1 MMSLR
6 IRLFIC
12 SLIALV
18 HISFSQQQED
28 VLLTVDDKPILASE
42 FMRVYNKNLDLV
54 KDENQKD
61 IDAYLELF
69 VNYQLKLSEAR
80 RLKLDEDP
88 KYKREFTNYKRQL
101 TKNYL
106 SESKVTDEL
115 VKEAYERMQQDIKA
129 VHILIKLDATAKDT
143 ITTYN
148 RLLELRDRVIK
159 EGFEAVKA
167 DVHNGSTVFAEDL
180 GYFSAFKM
188 VYDFETMAYNTKV
201 GEVSMPFR
209 TDFGY
214 HVVKVLDKRASR
226 GTISAAHIMVSLKQ
240 KDSLLDPEVRINEI
254 YKKLNQGESF
264 ESLAKQFS
272 DDRSSSRNGG
282 QLSPFKSGQ
291 LSSIEFENV
300 AFGLK
305 EDGEVSPPF
314 KTQYGWHIVKR
325 ISKKELEPYEQ
336 AKAILQNRVKRDS
349 RSKLINSAMVKE
361 LKGKYTIVEN
371 KDALDFFAT
380 ILDENYFLRS
390 WRPTDFKGET
400 VILTINKT
408 TFDYTAFVKHL
419 RSVQRNYLNKKIPVA
434 SLLEKEYNTFVES
447 SVLKY
452 REDNLE
458 LENQDFADILREY
471 RDGLLLFEFMERE
484 VWNKASK
491 DSTGLQSFYD
501 KNSNNYKWGDR
512 IKIVLASSADKST
525 VEKVSQ
531 LLEGTSQE
539 DIKAQLN
546 SDKKQNVIF
555 TTGTYNVN
563 DPILPQGLDIKTG
576 VSKVY
581 EHNNAFHVINIEEL
595 LPSRVKTLEEAK
607 GSVINDY
614 QMQIEDDWLNGLK
627 NQFKVV
633 INENVLKSI
642 KSRVGN

>member
-1 MMSLR
+1 MKLC
-6 IRLFIC
+6 IC
-12 SLIALV
+12 TLITLV
-18 HISFSQQQED
+18 NLSFSQQQED

-42 FMRVYNKNLDLV
+42 FLRVYNKNLDLV

-69 VNYQLKLSEAR
+69 INYQLKLSEAR

-129 VHILIKLDATAKDT
+129 VHILIKLDPTTKDT
-143 ITTYN
+143 LTTYN
-148 RLLELRDRVIK
+148 RLLQLRDRVIN

-188 VYDFETMAYNTKV
+188 VYDFESMAYNTKV

-209 TDFGY
+209 TDFGF
-214 HVVKVLDKRASR
+214 HIVKVLDKRASR
-226 GTISAAHIMVSLKQ
+226 GTITAAHIMVSLKQ
-240 KDSLLDPEVRINEI
+240 KDSLLNPEVRINEI

-291 LSSIEFENV
+291 LSSVEFENV

-305 EDGEVSPPF
+305 KDGEVSQPF

-325 ISKKELEPYEQ
+325 ISMKELEPYEQ
-336 AKAILQNRVKRDS
+336 AKSILQNRVKRDS
-349 RSKLINSAMVKE
+349 RSKLINSAMVEE
-361 LKGKYTIVEN
+361 LKAKYTIVEN
-371 KDALDFFAT
+371 NQALEYFENIVD
-380 ILDENYFLRS
+380 DNYFLRS
-390 WRPTDFKGET
+390 WRQPQDFKGET
-400 VILTINKT
+400 IILTINNA
-408 TFDYTAFVKHL
+408 TFDYNAFVKHL
-419 RSVQRNYLNKKIPVA
+419 RTAQRNYLNKKIPVSA
-434 SLLEKEYNTFVES
+434 LLEKEYKTFIEN

-458 LENQDFADILREY
+458 LENKDFADILREY
-471 RDGLLLFEFMERE
+471 RDGLLLFELMERE

-491 DSTGLQSFYD
+491 DSTGLKSYYD
-501 KNSNNYKWGDR
+501 KNSGNYKWEDR

-525 VEKVSQ
+525 IEKVSQ
-531 LLEGTSQE
+531 LLAQKSQE
-539 DIKAQLN
+539 EIKAQLN
-546 SDKKQNVIF
+546 SGKKQNVIF
-555 TTGTYNVN
+555 TSGTYSVN
-563 DPILPQGLDIKTG
+563 DPILPEGLDLKTG
-576 VSKVY
+576 ISKIY
-581 EHNNAFHVINIEEL
+581 EHNNAFHVVNIEEF

-607 GSVINDY
+607 GVVINDY
-614 QMQIEDDWLNGLK
+614 QTQIEDNWLNGLK
-627 NQFKVV
+627 NRFKVV
-633 INENVLKSI
+633 VNKDVLKSI
-642 KSRVGN
+642 KSQVGN